1 MELFDER
8 VVMFESDEGGEHLL
22 VTCEPSGMGGLVVRQ
37 TSEGSLTQWCYEE
50 SPHVVETFVPR
61 EGLAALEHFYGVGT
75 SNQVARM
82 LSISFADYDCAQRV
96 RSLLGELDARY
107 DVVENPIDRT
117 GNANACGAA

>member
-8 VVMFESDEGGEHLL
+8 VVMFESDEGGEYLL

-37 TSEGSLTQWCYEE
+37 TSEGPLTRWCYEE

-75 SNQVARM
+75 SSQVARM

-96 RSLLGELDARY
+96 RSLLGELGTGF
-107 DVVENPIDRT
+107 DVIEKPIDRT
-117 GNANACGAA
+117 RSVGARGAA